1 MLLGEIFYSV
11 AANKCPR
18 CHSGQVFVSNN
29 PYDLHKGLSMYENC
43 SHCHLKYEAEPGYFY
58 GAMYVSYALTVGYG
72 VLSWLVFWLIN
83 GTVGLELLWF
93 LLASW
98 IILIP
103 VTFRW
108 SRTLWMNFFTRFQ
121 PSMKKKIAESKEA

>member
-11 AANKCPR
+11 TANKCPR
-18 CHSGQVFVSNN
+18 CHSGPVFVTNN
-29 PYDLHKGLSMYENC
+29 PYHFGKGLTMHEHC
-43 SHCHLKYEAEPGYFY
+43 PHCHLKYEAEPGYFY

-72 VLSWLVFWLIN
+72 VLSWLAFWLIN
-83 GTVGLELLWF
+83 GSVGLGLLWF
-93 LLASW
+93 LLVSW
-98 IILIP
+98 AVLTP

-121 PSMKKKIAESKEA
+121 PELKKQVTPGKKA